1 MAKTAAPSSRKPAAE
16 SAAKVPAAK
25 GLGASDANP
34 LDITAKAAA
43 AARRIAALRADL
55 AHAHDLAHQAQ
66 VREALTRSELTL
78 ALGEALRTRA
88 EIEAR
93 VRAAAAK
100 DYLDKARPKPLR
112 RHGRLGRAG
121 DRVLGRLG
129 VSGQVRLIA
138 DAGVW
143 RTDDLSAIAA
153 YARRGADP
161 AAQPDAL
168 FDQAWYLATY
178 PETAGAKVSPLAHY
192 LLWGA
197 AQGLSPHPLVHRN
210 FYHGRNAERLAA
222 TGVSALEHFAREGA
236 ARGRDPHP
244 AFNIAHYVAQ
254 GPALA
259 AGEDPASHYLRTGWR
274 DGLSPHP
281 LFDPAWYRR
290 QTPRGAGEV
299 APLVHYLTVGW
310 REGLAPHPLF
320 DPRWYAE
327 QYRDVAE
334 AGTEPLTHYLTGGAA
349 EGRNPS
355 PWFDAG
361 HYMAV
366 RGEALAA
373 GANPLVDY
381 LQGGAWAVAEARPGF
396 PTAAY
401 LAAAPELVA
410 QGMTPLEHWA
420 RRGQKP

>member
-1 MAKTAAPSSRKPAAE
+1 MAKTAAPSSGKPAAR
-16 SAAKVPAAK
+16 SPKA
-25 GLGASDANP
+25 LGAGDANP

-43 AARRIAALRADL
+43 AARRIATLRADL

-93 VRAAAAK
+93 VRAAAAR

-112 RHGRLGRAG
+112 RHSRLGRAA

-143 RTDDLSAIAA
+143 RTDDLSAISA

-168 FDQAWYLATY
+168 FDQGWYLATY

-244 AFNIAHYVAQ
+244 AFDIAHYVAQ

-259 AGEDPASHYLRTGWR
+259 GGEDPASHYLRTGWR

-310 REGLAPHPLF
+310 REGLTPHPLF

-361 HYMAV
+361 HYMAA
-366 RGEALAA
+366 RGEALAP

-401 LAAAPELVA
+401 LAASPELVA